1 MEEGCG
7 RAWILGIGKLYSA
20 VEALNA
26 HLDWETRRWNETQYS
41 MAHEVSEE
49 NKDIIR
55 SWTTVHSGSILVTSL
70 PARGQCPEYTWGV
83 NFLGRGNIKIL

>member
-7 RAWILGIGKLYSA
+7 RAWILGIGKLYRV

-41 MAHEVSEE
+41 MAHEVSEAPFWSQVYLQE
-49 NKDIIR
+49 A
-55 SWTTVHSGSILVTSL
+55 SVLSTL
-70 PARGQCPEYTWGV
+70 GV
-83 NFLGRGNIKIL
+83 